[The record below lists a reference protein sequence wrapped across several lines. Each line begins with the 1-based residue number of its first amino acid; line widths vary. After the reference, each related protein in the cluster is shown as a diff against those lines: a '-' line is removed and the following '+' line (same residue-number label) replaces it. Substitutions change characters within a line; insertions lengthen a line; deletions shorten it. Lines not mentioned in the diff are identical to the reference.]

1 MMSTSG
7 EALASIKLEE
17 TQKKIESDHPYM
29 NFISFIAQNC
39 RHDLLMMASVCA
51 LSLFKIKRN
60 SECLEV
66 GPVEKIETGL
76 LDFCLWNEI
85 QQIFIGWRSSGIMEI
100 FKANH
105 QNGMLRF
112 SKRME
117 WPQGILTMK
126 WSPNQEVIALST
138 KTGMIFGEFNDW
150 KWETF
155 AHKFLDEQTKFIWAW
170 GSTLL
175 SSVAMK
181 LGYQQR
187 HVWF

>member
-1 MMSTSG
+1 M
-7 EALASIKLEE
+7 I
-17 TQKKIESDHPYM
+17 IVV
-29 NFISFIAQNC
+29 N
-39 RHDLLMMASVCA
+39 
-51 LSLFKIKRN
+51 
-60 SECLEV
+60 
-66 GPVEKIETGL
+66 VEGL

-138 KTGMIFGEFNDW
+138 KTGMIFGELNDW

-155 AHKFLDEQTKFIWAW
+155 AHKFLDEQTKFMQWINNEKVGIGLKKGGVIMMNKNGEVLQSPQFSAI
-170 GSTLL
+170 SICRLL
-175 SSVAMK
+175 DSRQMDPLWRLEETFRKLFSSPARERSWENW
-181 LGYQQR
+181 LTIR
-187 HVWF
+187 IRAA